1 MLASLSK
8 SQDAKGIKP
17 RLPGSITQ
25 GLAGLFPVSLGKGHF
40 KWEEQCV
47 QRPRGL
53 VWLVSLRN
61 SCVAGAECVG
71 CQQTRGG

>member
-1 MLASLSK
+1 MHGTDAVQ
-8 SQDAKGIKP
+8 SQDAKCIKP

-47 QRPRGL
+47 QRPRGPM
-53 VWLVSLRN
+53 WLESLRN
-61 SCVAGAECVG
+61 SCKASVAGAE
-71 CQQTRGG
+71 